1 MATVTKP
8 IILDETGQDIVAA
21 LQVIATHAAGLVGQG
36 VPSGGTTGQ
45 VLKKKS
51 NTDYDTEWGAESS
64 VSPYTSNP
72 AALGTASPGASD
84 SYARGDHVHPKPTAA
99 DLGITVPSAY
109 SSNPAMDGTAS
120 AGSSSSYAKGD
131 HVHPHDTSRMTAAQV
146 TAAINQALQ
155 VLSPEDI
162 GAAPAVEVVVITDD
176 GAVTLALNPDVIYEF
191 AGTLTALTITLNA
204 ASAPAHY
211 HFRFDSGSTAVSLT
225 LPQTVVM
232 PSGFQVEANKHYEI
246 DILDG
251 YGVAQSW

>member
-8 IILDETGQDIVAA
+8 IILDETGQAIVAA
-21 LQVIATHAAGLVGQG
+21 LETIASHAAGLVGQG

-51 NTDYDTEWGAESS
+51 NTDYDTEWGAASS

-120 AGSSSSYAKGD
+120 AGSVTEYARGD
-131 HVHPHDTSRMTAAQV
+131 HVHPSDTSKADKV
-146 TAAINQALQ
+146 TLVSVTN
-155 VLSPEDI
+155 S
-162 GAAPAVEVVVITDD
+162 
-176 GAVTLALNPDVIYEF
+176 GAVTKALDIDKFYLF
-191 AGTLTALTITLNA
+191 LGSLTSLTITLN
-204 ASAPAHY
+204 PGVDIEHY
-211 HFRFDSGSTAVSLT
+211 HFSFESGSTAPTLT
-225 LPQTVVM
+225 MPVGVVM
-232 PSGFQVEANKHYEI
+232 PSGFQVEANKYYEV
-246 DILDG
+246 DILQG
-251 YGVAQSW
+251 YAAVQSW